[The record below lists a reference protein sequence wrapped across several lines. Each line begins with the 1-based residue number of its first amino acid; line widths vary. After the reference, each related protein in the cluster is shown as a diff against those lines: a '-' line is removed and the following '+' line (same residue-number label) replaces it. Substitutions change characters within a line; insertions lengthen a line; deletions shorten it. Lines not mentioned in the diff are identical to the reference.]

1 MPSAKYQPFS
11 RELTSMGSASSSQ
24 LQCLVAGYCSIGF
37 QPVPGTG
44 QLDCSRPL
52 TSHLTTSHL
61 SPLTSHLSPLTS
73 RPLTSHLSPLTSHR
87 RRHADTPFRRHVSLP
102 VLYVRRGTTRV
113 ALRIC
118 TISPR

>member
-24 LQCLVAGYCSIGF
+24 LQCLVAGSCSIGF

-61 SPLTSHLSPLTS
+61 TTSHLSPLTSHLSPLTS
-73 RPLTSHLSPLTSHR
+73 HLSPPPT
-87 RRHADTPFRRHVSLP
+87 RRHAVSP
-102 VLYVRRGTTRV
+102 TRV
-113 ALRIC
+113 
-118 TISPR
+118 SPRPLRTTWNH

>member
-24 LQCLVAGYCSIGF
+24 LQCLVAGSCSIGF

-61 SPLTSHLSPLTS
+61 TTSHLSPLTSHLSPLTS
-73 RPLTSHLSPLTSHR
+73 HLSPLTA
-87 RRHADTPFRRHVSLP
+87 ADTPTRRFADTCL
-102 VLYVRRGTTRV
+102 
-113 ALRIC
+113 
-118 TISPR
+118 SPSSTYDVEPLG